1 MNHFKVTEEFKKNPE
16 LKEEDLIH
24 LKEWLSKQPHLPHV
38 TGMYFQITNNKWLL
52 ILLGRLYP
60 TFWHLLAKNN

>member
-52 ILLGRLYP
+52 I
-60 TFWHLLAKNN
+60 TFRSTLSNFLASLS